1 MVEEAAEI
9 VDKVAEDVG
18 KSIPEDS
25 SLKKFVKTVEN
36 IAEEVDKDAEVL
48 ESFVEKV

>member
-1 MVEEAAEI
+1 VVEEAAEM

-18 KSIPEDS
+18 KSLPENS

-36 IAEEVDKDAEVL
+36 IAEEVEKDAEEL
-48 ESFVEKV
+48 GSLVEKV